1 MKEDGCT
8 MEHINEF
15 RINKFRGL
23 RDLKIEGLGQINL
36 FVGSNNSGKT
46 SVLEA
51 LSLFCDPLNSRKWS
65 DVGSQREAS
74 GLRSSVLDRITWLF
88 AQGVDP
94 KEKSSLSLSASG
106 NTLIKEVSAIY
117 EKFNEIVNIPQPT
130 RTSAGFDL
138 VKSSELKNALRVVV
152 KLLEDLEV
160 KNEFANQ
167 ENEREIEGVRVITT
181 VSGEYA
187 RPTLFENRF
196 VVNETLTFTDR
207 SPLQRPKHEEIPTIP
222 VIMVNP
228 FTHRTSNLTSSLWS
242 EIVEADLKDETIQLL
257 QHFDPA
263 ILDVD
268 FIAPTEHRQLISVK
282 HANLGRVPLH
292 TFGDGLRRVF
302 TLATAI
308 PRVRNGF
315 LLIDELETSIHAK
328 ALERT
333 FEWLVK
339 ACIDNNV
346 QLLATTHSL
355 EALDVIAEVSL
366 DIEDFV
372 VYRLQQEKEQTIAKR
387 FDKAMV
393 LQLREELGLDLR

>member
-1 MKEDGCT
+1 

-23 RDLKIEGLGQINL
+23 RDLKIEGLGQVNL
-36 FVGSNNSGKT
+36 FVGNNNSGKT

-51 LSLFCDPLNSRKWS
+51 LSLFCDPLNSRRWS
-65 DVGSQREAS
+65 DASSQRE
-74 GLRSSVLDRITWLF
+74 VLAGSRLPTLDHVTWLF

-106 NTLIKEVSAIY
+106 HSLIKEVSATY
-117 EKFNEIVNIPQPT
+117 EKFNEIV
-130 RTSAGFDL
+130 SASRILLRPRRIL
-138 VKSSELKNALRVVV
+138 VDDMIE
-152 KLLEDLEV
+152 EIEV
-160 KNEFANQ
+160 Q
-167 ENEREIEGVRVITT
+167 EEIEGIRILVTI
-181 VSGEYA
+181 SGEYA
-187 RPTLFENRF
+187 QPTLFENKF
-196 VVNETLTFTDR
+196 VINETLTLTYPR
-207 SPLQRPKHEEIPTIP
+207 LLGKPKQKQVPTIP
-222 VIMVNP
+222 VLMVNP
-228 FTHRTSNLTSSLWS
+228 FSHRTSALTSSLWS
-242 EIVEADLKDETIQLL
+242 EVVEADLKDEIIQLVR
-257 QHFDPA
+257 HFDPA

-268 FIAPTEHRQLISVK
+268 FIAPTERRQLISVR
-282 HANLGRVPLH
+282 HANLGRAPLH

-315 LLIDELETSIHAK
+315 LLIDELETSIHTE
-328 ALERT
+328 ALEKT

-355 EALDVIAEVSL
+355 EALDVATEVSRESADL
-366 DIEDFV
+366 V

-387 FDKAMV
+387 FDKATV
-393 LQLREELGLDLR
+393 LYLREELGQELRF